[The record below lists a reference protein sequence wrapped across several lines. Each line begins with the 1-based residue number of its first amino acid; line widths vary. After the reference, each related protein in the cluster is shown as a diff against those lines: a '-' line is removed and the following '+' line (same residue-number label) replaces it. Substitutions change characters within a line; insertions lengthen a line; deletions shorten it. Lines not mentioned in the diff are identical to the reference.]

1 MIVAADAS
9 MVLGWVL
16 IVAGLISLAI
26 AAVEWKA
33 LIEAFREVARSRAG
47 PPLIIG
53 VVAIVAG
60 TIVLHWF

>member
-1 MIVAADAS
+1 VVA
-9 MVLGWVL
+9 
-16 IVAGLISLAI
+16 
-26 AAVEWKA
+26 WKD
-33 LIEAFREVARSRAG
+33 LVEAFRQVAKSKAG

>member
-1 MIVAADAS
+1 MIVADAS
-9 MVLGWVL
+9 TVVGWVL
-16 IVAGLISLAI
+16 IAVGLISLAI
-26 AAVEWKA
+26 AVVAWKD
-33 LIEAFREVARSRAG
+33 LVEAFRQVAKSKAG